1 LAARKV
7 LTGDGIELDCR
18 IGHGLDHDVQSI
30 LYKNNTDIDVS
41 VEIRLFVVGFVPS
54 NPTGFPHIAG
64 GY

>member
-1 LAARKV
+1 M

-18 IGHGLDHDVQSI
+18 IGHDLDHDVQSI
-30 LYKNNTDIDVS
+30 LYKNNTDINM
-41 VEIRLFVVGFVPS
+41 EIRLFVVELVPS